1 MEQPFDSDQHFSPP
15 LPWTALGKV
24 TSGSCICNIKS
35 PASSL
40 NTLPHQF
47 YLQFPCLIWH
57 VLLALI
63 TKKFKGAQQQALA
76 TAVNRSQLPGRNQE
90 LNSLTL
96 TVFVS
101 EEWQKSEAGFQS
113 SRLSKHR
120 VWFLSCSLHGVVWI
134 HLPDKSHFIYNSN
147 QARSQWHLVA
157 PAATLLTVLY
167 TAALGSGTLIISWAI
182 LSHRA
187 SHRSRIWLQT

>member
-1 MEQPFDSDQHFSPP
+1 MEQPFDPAEHFSPP
-15 LPWTALGKV
+15 LWTVLGKV

-35 PASSL
+35 SASSL
-40 NTLPHQF
+40 NMLPHQF
-47 YLQFPCLIWH
+47 CLHFPCLIWH
-57 VLLALI
+57 VLLTLI
-63 TKKFKGAQQQALA
+63 TKKFKGAQQQALM
-76 TAVNRSQLPGRNQE
+76 TAANRSQLPGRNQE

-101 EEWQKSEAGFQS
+101 EERQNSEAGSQS

-120 VWFLSCSLHGVVWI
+120 VWFLSCLLHGIDWI

-147 QARSQWHLVA
+147 QARSQWHLVV
-157 PAATLLTVLY
+157 PAATLLTALC

-187 SHRSRIWLQT
+187 SQRSRIWLQT